1 MPLSEIEIEL
11 LKNFG
16 NNVRKI
22 RLAKK
27 WSMEHLANKAEIEL
41 SQVYRIEKGKINT
54 KLTTI
59 VLLSKALE
67 VDLTDLLKNDVI

>member
-16 NNVRKI
+16 NNIRKI

-27 WSMEHLANKAEIEL
+27 WSMEHLANKADIEL
-41 SQVYRIEKGKINT
+41 SQVYRIEKGKINP

-59 VLLSKALE
+59 MLICEALE
-67 VDLTDLLKNDVI
+67 TDIRVLIQRY